1 MKSKILFLVISGLIT
16 AYSFGCNKISDK
28 INEKTDEVVREQLEK
43 VDSSLKASQKMI
55 DSMKTLN
62 QMDTVAAKLD
72 SASKEIEALIKMQEQ
87 KINELKNK

>member
-1 MKSKILFLVISGLIT
+1 MKSKILFLIISGVLC
-16 AYSFGCNKISDK
+16 AQFFGCNKIADK
-28 INEKTDEVVREQLEK
+28 LNEKANEQIEEQLQR

-55 DSMKTLN
+55 DSMKSLN
-62 QMDTVAAKLD
+62 QMDSVAVKLD